1 MALFE
6 AQHLHKRFGDQVVL
20 QDVSLSFEE
29 GQLAGIMGPNGAGK
43 TTCFNVLTGR
53 FAPDRGSVRFAG
65 EDITGLPPRQIAR
78 KGISRSFQVMNLFN
92 DYNALDNVL
101 VALPAVR
108 RQGFNPWRDL
118 GADSSA
124 QQQAAAVLA
133 RVGLAGKEYAVVAL
147 SYGERRALEIA
158 VALAAEPRLLF
169 LDEPTAGLGAEGTA
183 RLADLVA
190 ELKRQ
195 LTIVIIEHD
204 MRFLFRLAD
213 TVSVIHWGQ
222 VIASGT
228 PAQLRDNPWVQ
239 RSNLGALSVGAAV
252 GSAAGLGVVA

>member
-6 AQHLHKRFGDQVVL
+6 ATHLHKRFGDQVVL
-20 QDVSLSFEE
+20 QDLSLAFEE
-29 GQLAGIMGPNGAGK
+29 GRLSGIMGPNGAGK

-53 FAPDRGSVRFAG
+53 YAPDRGTVRFEG
-65 EDITGLPPRQIAR
+65 HDITGLAPREIAR
-78 KGISRSFQVMNLFN
+78 KGISRSFQIMNLFN
-92 DYNALDNVL
+92 DYSALDNVL
-101 VALPAVR
+101 VALPRVR
-108 RQGFNPWRDL
+108 TQGFSPWRDL
-118 GADSSA
+118 ADDSLA
-124 QQQAAAVLA
+124 QDQAAAVLA
-133 RVGLAGKEYAVVAL
+133 RVGLRGKEHQLAKGL

-169 LDEPTAGLGAEGTA
+169 LDEPTAGLGAEGTD
-183 RLADLVA
+183 RLADLIA

-213 TVSVIHWGQ
+213 SVSVIHWGQ

-239 RSNLGALSVGAAV
+239 RSNIGALANA
-252 GSAAGLGVVA
+252 